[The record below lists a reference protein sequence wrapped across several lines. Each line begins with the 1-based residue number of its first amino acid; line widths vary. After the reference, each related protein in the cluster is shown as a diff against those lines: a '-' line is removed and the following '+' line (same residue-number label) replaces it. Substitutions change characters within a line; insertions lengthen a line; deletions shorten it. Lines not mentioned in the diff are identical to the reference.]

1 MPNTKHKSNNPTIIS
16 IHEEWAEKNG
26 YRIAESHKRQATSVK
41 RQAASVKRYVK
52 QQALN
57 VFPIVVCEGRCFP
70 VIYQQTVDRF
80 TPIKF
85 YGARRGIFEQDKI
98 TLCPG
103 HVK

>member
-1 MPNTKHKSNNPTIIS
+1 MATKQWKYSQRLLAL
-16 IHEEWAEKNG
+16 HEEWAVKNG
-26 YRIAESHKRQATSVK
+26 YRQATSDKRQATSLRVK
-41 RQAASVKRYVK
+41 GKVK

-57 VFPIVVCEGRCFP
+57 VLPIIVCEGRCFS

-98 TLCPG
+98 TLCPC

>member
-1 MPNTKHKSNNPTIIS
+1 MSVDFTLKIQSGSLRVP
-16 IHEEWAEKNG
+16 
-26 YRIAESHKRQATSVK
+26 SHKLQAASDKLQATSLRVK
-41 RQAASVKRYVK
+41 GKVK

-57 VFPIVVCEGRCFP
+57 VLPIIVCEGRCFS

-80 TPIKF
+80 TLIKF

-98 TLCPG
+98 TFCLG